1 MKAVG
6 WLMGVNGAT
15 TRHATHREFNRLQPD
30 REKTVAKMTDQTE
43 PDDAADL
50 PADLTKVALV
60 QMYAIL
66 TKIRRMAGKKLSNAM
81 HEDMQQLGATLD
93 SLINSDTPR
102 DTSHTKQ

>member
-1 MKAVG
+1 MI
-6 WLMGVNGAT
+6 
-15 TRHATHREFNRLQPD
+15 
-30 REKTVAKMTDQTE
+30 DQTE
-43 PDDAADL
+43 PDDAAEL

-81 HEDMQQLGATLD
+81 EEDMHQLGATLE
-93 SLINSDTPR
+93 SLINNDTTG